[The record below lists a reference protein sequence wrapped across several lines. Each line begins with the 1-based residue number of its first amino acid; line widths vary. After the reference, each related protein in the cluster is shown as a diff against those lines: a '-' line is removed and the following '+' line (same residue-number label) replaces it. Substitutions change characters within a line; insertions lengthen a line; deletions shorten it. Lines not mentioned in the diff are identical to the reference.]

1 MLMTQNIRSLFLLL
15 LFWTLIFPA
24 KSQNAPASPTKKEAN
39 FPEGGSLKKTAI
51 TYKIIDAPNKTFGY
65 DIFSD
70 GKLLIH
76 QPSIPGMSGNNGF
89 KSRQSAEK
97 VAQLIVKKVKNG
109 EMPPTVDENEL
120 RKLNA
125 IE

>member
-1 MLMTQNIRSLFLLL
+1 MTQNIRSLFLLL
-15 LFWTLIFPA
+15 LFCTLIFHT
-24 KSQNAPASPTKKEAN
+24 KSQNAPVSPTKKDAN
-39 FPEGGSLKKTAI
+39 FPKGESLKKTAI

-76 QPSIPGMSGNNGF
+76 QPSIPGMSGNLGF